1 MSDDWPDNLVLRYLR
16 RIDDKVDRL
25 GERMDDFAVRLSAVE
40 VGLNGVRRD
49 LVSLYEADARLQV
62 SFDRQGARLDR
73 IERRL
78 NLNET

>member
-1 MSDDWPDNLVLRYLR
+1 M
-16 RIDDKVDRL
+16 
-25 GERMDDFAVRLSAVE
+25 GDFAVRLSAVE

-62 SFDRQGARLDR
+62 SFDRQSARLDR

>member
-1 MSDDWPDNLVLRYLR
+1 
-16 RIDDKVDRL
+16 
-25 GERMDDFAVRLSAVE
+25 MDDFAVRLSAVE

>member
-1 MSDDWPDNLVLRYLR
+1 MTDDVPKNLVLRYLR
-16 RIDDKVDRL
+16 RIDDKVDLL

-49 LVSLYEADARLQV
+49 LVSLYEAGVRLQV

>member
-1 MSDDWPDNLVLRYLR
+1 MSDDVPKNLVLRYLR
-16 RIDDKVDRL
+16 GIDDKVDRL

-49 LVSLYEADARLQV
+49 LVSLYETDARLQV
-62 SFDRQGARLDR
+62 SFDRQSARLDR